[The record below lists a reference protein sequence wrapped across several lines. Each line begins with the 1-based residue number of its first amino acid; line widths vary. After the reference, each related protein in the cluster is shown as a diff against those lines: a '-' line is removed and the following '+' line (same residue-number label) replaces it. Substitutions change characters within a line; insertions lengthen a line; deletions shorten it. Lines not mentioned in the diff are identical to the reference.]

1 MRIHVIDFE
10 GNLQCGIIEYGVV
23 TLNDGEIEHTH
34 TGFCRPDAPI
44 QARDI
49 LVHGLR
55 NEMLE
60 SFPSFAEHQGL
71 FYSLRQSGVLAAHHA
86 PVENMLLNRYW
97 TVVPVA
103 ESLQELPASGGS
115 WGPWIDS
122 RLIAQ
127 RCCQA
132 EDYSLGSLVQAFGLE
147 PDLRTLATEHCPED
161 RRKPHCALYDAL
173 ASALLLLHFR
183 KSFNLDEQALIRC
196 SQSRAESARGDYAQ
210 GELL

>member
-10 GNLQCGIIEYGVV
+10 GNLQCGIIEYGIV
-23 TLNDGEIEHTH
+23 TLNNGEIEHTD
-34 TGFCRPDAPI
+34 TGFCRPEAPI

-71 FYSLRQSGVLAAHHA
+71 FYSLRKAGILAAHHA

-97 TVVPVA
+97 TVVPVL
-103 ESLQELPASGGS
+103 ENTLELPESGGS

-122 RLIAQ
+122 RTVAQ
-127 RCCQA
+127 HCYQA
-132 EDYSLGSLVQAFGLE
+132 EDYSLGALVQAFEIE
-147 PDLRTLATEHCPED
+147 PDLESLATEHCPEE

-173 ASALLLLHFR
+173 ASALLLLQFR
-183 KSFNLDEQALIRC
+183 KSFNLDDHALIRL
-196 SQSRAESARGDYAQ
+196 SQSRSESVRGDYAQ
-210 GELL
+210 GELF